1 MRIMLSEKLANAW
14 SSFSRLH
21 IAVRIPFFAVAWP
34 FLLGLYIFSRGKN
47 SAVNYSALVALVI
60 FLQIPWLT
68 SMAEIANFGQSQ
80 ISDNATTQKVETSE
94 EVTSEPSPTAS
105 PVIKVAYGA
114 LTTNCDDY
122 FMTGTLEVKNLGNI
136 PISGRAELP
145 VSTYEKFMIPLS
157 GVFLDLP
164 PESSTVITLEGGE
177 GCKKGQVVGK
187 PVTVFTIPGTEN
199 QGTLNLLNA
208 FEWKSIS
215 AVCDKGSGL
224 VRLKAT
230 ATNTTSYTLTAG
242 IQAYLANGPLSQG
255 QKDAGVRGTSY
266 FGTIYKILAGESRE
280 IDFGYGDSCIKGK
293 VGFDGPYFTEFET
306 VFTY

>member
-1 MRIMLSEKLANAW
+1 MLSEKLGNAW
-14 SSFSRLH
+14 SLFSRLH
-21 IAVRIPFFAVAWP
+21 IAVRIPLFAVAWP
-34 FLLGLYIFSRGKN
+34 FLLGLSVFSRGKN
-47 SAVNYSALVALVI
+47 SAVNYSVLVALVI

-80 ISDNATTQKVETSE
+80 ISDNTTTQKVDTSE
-94 EVTSEPSPTAS
+94 EAASEPSPTAS
-105 PVIKVAYGA
+105 PVIEVAYGA
-114 LTTNCDDY
+114 VTTNCDDY

-164 PESSTVITLEGGE
+164 PESSTVINLEGGE

-199 QGTLNLLNA
+199 LSTLNLLNA
-208 FEWKSIS
+208 FEWKFVS
-215 AVCDKGSGL
+215 AVCDKGSGF
-224 VRLKAT
+224 VRLKAI

-280 IDFGYGDSCIKGK
+280 IDFGYGDSCIKGRT
-293 VGFDGPYFTEFET
+293 GFDGPYFTEFET

>member
-1 MRIMLSEKLANAW
+1 MKTVLGERLS
-14 SSFSRLH
+14 SSWPSISRLH
-21 IAVRIPFFAVAWP
+21 LAIRIPLFVLAWP
-34 FLLGLYIFSRGKN
+34 VLLGLYLFSRGKN
-47 SAVNYSALVALVI
+47 RAVSYGALVALVV

-68 SMAEIANFGQSQ
+68 SMAEITNFGQGQ
-80 ISDNATTQKVETSE
+80 TREGTSPQQQE
-94 EVTSEPSPTAS
+94 IFSEVTSEPTPTAS
-105 PVIKVAYGA
+105 PIINVEYGA
-114 LTTNCDDY
+114 VTTNCDEY
-122 FMTGTLEVKNLGNI
+122 FMTGTLVVKNLGNI
-136 PISGRAELP
+136 PISGRAEIP
-145 VSTYEKFMIPLS
+145 VSTYEKFIIPLS

-164 PESSTVITLEGGE
+164 PDSSTVIALEGGE

-187 PVTVFTIPGTEN
+187 PSTVFTIPSSEN
-199 QGTLNLLNA
+199 LQTLNLLSA
-208 FEWKSIS
+208 FEWKSVS
-215 AVCDKGSGL
+215 AVCDKGSGF

-280 IDFGYGDSCIKGK
+280 IDFGYGNSCIKGRT
-293 VGFDGPYFTEFET
+293 GFDGPYFTEFET

>member
-1 MRIMLSEKLANAW
+1 MKTVLNERLSSAW

-21 IAVRIPFFAVAWP
+21 LALRIPLFGLAWP
-34 FLLGLYIFSRGKN
+34 VLLGLYVFSRGKN
-47 SAVNYSALVALVI
+47 SAVNYGALVALVI

-68 SMAEIANFGQSQ
+68 SMADLVNVGEDKTTNIAITQQGKP
-80 ISDNATTQKVETSE
+80 SD

-105 PVIKVAYGA
+105 PIIDVAYGA
-114 LTTNCDDY
+114 VTTNCDNY
-122 FMTGTLEVKNLGNI
+122 FMTGTLEVTNLGNI

-145 VSTYEKFMIPLS
+145 VSTYEKFIIPLS

-164 PESSTVITLEGGE
+164 PESSTIIALEGGE

-187 PVTVFTIPGTEN
+187 PSTVFTIPGTEN
-199 QGTLNLLNA
+199 LETLNLLNA
-208 FEWKSIS
+208 FEWKSVS
-215 AVCDKGSGL
+215 AVCDKGSGF

-230 ATNTTSYTLTAG
+230 ATNLTHYTLTAG

-255 QKDAGVRGTSY
+255 QKDAGVRGNSY
-266 FGTIYKILAGESRE
+266 FGTIYKLEAGKSRE
-280 IDFGYGDSCIKGK
+280 IDFGYGDSCIKGRT
-293 VGFDGPYFTEFET
+293 GFDGPYFTEFET